1 MGDVLVA
8 FRVMP
13 KDVNVNIDSLVE
25 KIRAA
30 IKPDRVQPKPIAFGI
45 VAIEVIKFIPDAE
58 GELEKV
64 ENKLRTVENV
74 GEVEITEVTRTI

>member
-64 ENKLRTVENV
+64 EKKLKTIENV
-74 GEVEITEVTRTI
+74 GEVEITEITRTI

>member
-64 ENKLRTVENV
+64 EKKLKTIENV

>member
-25 KIRAA
+25 KICAA

-64 ENKLRTVENV
+64 EKKLKTIENV